1 MTTHRNMYRC
11 LFWIGA
17 CATAFAL
24 TSLSAQAQS
33 TPGLPEQSKIINEEL
48 AKSWEAA
55 TLKPS
60 KKADDYVFVRRA
72 FIDIIGRIPSAE
84 EVRDFAE
91 YDKSPDKR
99 VKLVKRLLYAKDYK
113 PKGANGGEIRKDP
126 KDPKTAL
133 TYNYAAEYAQNFADI
148 WNVWL
153 LTRSQAHEAFREQTA
168 LWLEDQFAA
177 NTSYDKFVT
186 SLITAK
192 GKSNENGAVNFTAV
206 HLGELSPRDKRTT
219 DGRFEAVPITAR
231 VSRLFLGVQINCI
244 QCHDHPFNPEWKQEN
259 FWGMNAFYRQV
270 QIDVRD
276 PANPNN
282 VGAAEYPN
290 FLRPNM
296 NRKKDKVE
304 MAKVVTVTDD
314 TTLNPSTR
322 VFYENR
328 RMVILTS
335 KPGFLPDLA
344 DLEKDASVP
353 RKGFPADAKKT
364 RREVLAEY
372 VVKHDNFA
380 RAAVNRY
387 WSHFFGR
394 GMNELPAPD
403 DFGGHNKL
411 VHKDLLDKLGAAF
424 AGGSQPYDVKKL
436 IEWICCSDAYSLSYQ
451 TNGLADGKGGN
462 GKPEHEAYF
471 TKMMLKSLSP
481 ESLFES
487 LEIATKM
494 DQASN
499 KDAKREKK
507 DRWMNLLV
515 RNFGDDE
522 GNEANFNGT
531 IIQALLM
538 MNGKDLDEEV
548 RRADSTVVK
557 VMERYI
563 PASGNPKGP
572 IGVAPDAA
580 WKVIEDLYLATVS
593 RKPSKTTMIQ
603 VPRKDPKG
611 VVMKDSKGN
620 VLMTAVAEEV
630 FLKGH
635 LDGMLKSG
643 AKRDELKAFY
653 EDIFWTLLNTNEFIL
668 NH

>member
-1 MTTHRNMYRC
+1 MTPHRKTSRC
-11 LFWIGA
+11 YFWIGA
-17 CATAFAL
+17 CITALAL

-55 TLKPS
+55 SLKPS
-60 KKADDYVFVRRA
+60 KKADDYVFIRRA
-72 FIDIIGRIPSAE
+72 FIDIIGRIPTPE

-99 VKLVKRLLYAKDYK
+99 VKLIKRLLYAKDYK
-113 PKGANGGEIRKDP
+113 PKGPNGGEIRRDP

-133 TYNYAAEYAQNFADI
+133 TFNYAAEYAQNFADV

-168 LWLEDQFAA
+168 LWLEDQFSM
-177 NTSYDKFVT
+177 NTPYDKFVT
-186 SLITAK
+186 ELITAK

-206 HLGELSPRDKRTT
+206 HLGELNPRDKRIT

-231 VSRLFLGVQINCI
+231 VSRLFLGIQINCI

-270 QIDVRD
+270 QLDVRD

-282 VGAAEYPN
+282 VGATEYPN

-314 TTLNPSTR
+314 TSLNPSTR

-335 KPGFLPDLA
+335 KPAFLPDLA

-353 RKGFPADAKKT
+353 RKGYPNDGKKT

-372 VVKHDNFA
+372 IVKHDNFA

-403 DFGGHNKL
+403 DFGGHNKII
-411 VHKDLLDKLGAAF
+411 HKDLLDKLAAAF
-424 AGGSQPYDVKKL
+424 ASGSQPYDIKKL

-451 TNGLADGKGGN
+451 ANGLPEGKGGN
-462 GKPEHEAYF
+462 SKADADAYF
-471 TKMMLKSLSP
+471 TRMPLKSMSP
-481 ESLFES
+481 ETLFES
-487 LEIATKM
+487 LETATRM
-494 DQASN
+494 DQATN

-507 DRWMNLLV
+507 DRWMNLLI

-522 GNEANFNGT
+522 GNEATFNGT

-538 MNGKDLDEEV
+538 MNGRDLDEEV
-548 RRADSTVVK
+548 RRSDSTVVK
-557 VMERYI
+557 LMDRYL
-563 PASGNPKGP
+563 PTSGGPKGP
-572 IGVAPDAA
+572 INVTPDAP

-593 RKPSKTTMIQ
+593 RKPSRTIMIQ
-603 VPRKDPKG
+603 VPRLDPKG
-611 VVMKDSKGN
+611 MPMKDSKGN
-620 VLMTAVAEEV
+620 VLTAPVTEEA
-630 FLKGH
+630 FIKSR
-635 LDGMLKSG
+635 LDNLIKSG
-643 AKRDELKAFY
+643 AKRDDLKAFY
-653 EDIFWTLLNTNEFIL
+653 EDIFWSLLNTNEFIL